1 MTIPRYPQF
10 LCQPMVTSVSVKDS
24 SHSQYLRSR
33 QVASSREGRDGPA
46 EGAVEA
52 DSPSE
57 SVLTASR
64 LELAFFE
71 SQDELEVKQEPVP
84 WLVGHAGLV
93 PRRDESVGE
102 ESMTMP

>member
-1 MTIPRYPQF
+1 
-10 LCQPMVTSVSVKDS
+10 MVISVSVKDS
-24 SHSQYLRSR
+24 LRSQYLWSR
-33 QVASSREGRDGPA
+33 HVASSRDPEDWGRDGSA

-64 LELAFFE
+64 LELVSFE
-71 SQDELEVKQEPVP
+71 DQDELEVKQEPVP

-102 ESMTMP
+102 ESLAMP